1 MAASAEQN
9 EIIELTDLIEKGPD
23 LPKNSPKTPEPL
35 PLPDEAPATAAPAPD
50 DLLLLPVQDHEPVPS
65 PAPAVEDVP
74 PARDWEAQLD
84 ASAAVIGDTGL
95 HLAALAAQTGTESP
109 LLPESLERISSLE
122 ESCRQL
128 DRRLSALEGQAGNGH
143 SDATL
148 LMETVER
155 LTHLEEQVQALPATA
170 DTASGSMAGAPDS
183 VLLMES
189 MERLSALEGERQEM
203 LQRLDSLE
211 SQTGGS
217 HSDGTLLME
226 TVERLTHLE
235 EQVQALQDA
244 PAASGEVPATAD
256 SERVARLEEE
266 RRMLAQRVEALEHQL
281 GDLMTD
287 FDKYVERR
295 PPPLGGS
302 RILHEEIRAPDG
314 GPGLSGLF
322 PCAHGLFRPR
332 SCGGIDLPSAPL
344 AHMLTDGLLQAA
356 APQPG
361 IKKKGGAAFRSVT
374 RPGVFPLW
382 VRPFPSGRVF
392 HFVCH
397 EARYGQ
403 RQQGSPSGR
412 QGADRQIHQRPPF

>member
-50 DLLLLPVQDHEPVPS
+50 DLLLLPVQDHEPMPS
-65 PAPAVEDVP
+65 PAPAAEDVP

-95 HLAALAAQTGTESP
+95 HLAALAAQIGTESP

-155 LTHLEEQVQALPATA
+155 LTHLEEQVQAL
-170 DTASGSMAGAPDS
+170 
-183 VLLMES
+183 
-189 MERLSALEGERQEM
+189 
-203 LQRLDSLE
+203 
-211 SQTGGS
+211 
-217 HSDGTLLME
+217 
-226 TVERLTHLE
+226 
-235 EQVQALQDA
+235 QDA
-244 PAASGEVPATAD
+244 PAASGEAPATAD

-287 FDKYVERR
+287 FDKYVEKAAAAAAA
-295 PPPLGGS
+295 
-302 RILHEEIRAPDG
+302 RILHEEIRRLMGD
-314 GPGLSGLF
+314 
-322 PCAHGLFRPR
+322 
-332 SCGGIDLPSAPL
+332 
-344 AHMLTDGLLQAA
+344 QA
-356 APQPG
+356 
-361 IKKKGGAAFRSVT
+361 
-374 RPGVFPLW
+374 
-382 VRPFPSGRVF
+382 
-392 HFVCH
+392 
-397 EARYGQ
+397 
-403 RQQGSPSGR
+403 
-412 QGADRQIHQRPPF
+412 

>member
-211 SQTGGS
+211 SQTGG
-217 HSDGTLLME
+217 
-226 TVERLTHLE
+226 
-235 EQVQALQDA
+235 
-244 PAASGEVPATAD
+244 
-256 SERVARLEEE
+256 
-266 RRMLAQRVEALEHQL
+266 
-281 GDLMTD
+281 
-287 FDKYVERR
+287 
-295 PPPLGGS
+295 
-302 RILHEEIRAPDG
+302 
-314 GPGLSGLF
+314 
-322 PCAHGLFRPR
+322 
-332 SCGGIDLPSAPL
+332 
-344 AHMLTDGLLQAA
+344 
-356 APQPG
+356 PQ
-361 IKKKGGAAFRSVT
+361 
-374 RPGVFPLW
+374 
-382 VRPFPSGRVF
+382 
-392 HFVCH
+392 
-397 EARYGQ
+397 
-403 RQQGSPSGR
+403 
-412 QGADRQIHQRPPF
+412 

>member
-84 ASAAVIGDTGL
+84 VSAAVIGDTGL

-155 LTHLEEQVQALPATA
+155 LTHLEEQVQAL
-170 DTASGSMAGAPDS
+170 
-183 VLLMES
+183 
-189 MERLSALEGERQEM
+189 
-203 LQRLDSLE
+203 
-211 SQTGGS
+211 
-217 HSDGTLLME
+217 
-226 TVERLTHLE
+226 
-235 EQVQALQDA
+235 QDA
-244 PAASGEVPATAD
+244 PAASGKAPATAD

-287 FDKYVERR
+287 FDKYVEKAAAAAAA
-295 PPPLGGS
+295 
-302 RILHEEIRAPDG
+302 RILHEEIRRLMGD
-314 GPGLSGLF
+314 
-322 PCAHGLFRPR
+322 
-332 SCGGIDLPSAPL
+332 
-344 AHMLTDGLLQAA
+344 QA
-356 APQPG
+356 
-361 IKKKGGAAFRSVT
+361 
-374 RPGVFPLW
+374 
-382 VRPFPSGRVF
+382 
-392 HFVCH
+392 
-397 EARYGQ
+397 
-403 RQQGSPSGR
+403 
-412 QGADRQIHQRPPF
+412 

>member
-155 LTHLEEQVQALPATA
+155 LTHLEEQVQAL
-170 DTASGSMAGAPDS
+170 
-183 VLLMES
+183 
-189 MERLSALEGERQEM
+189 
-203 LQRLDSLE
+203 
-211 SQTGGS
+211 
-217 HSDGTLLME
+217 
-226 TVERLTHLE
+226 
-235 EQVQALQDA
+235 QDA
-244 PAASGEVPATAD
+244 PATAD

-287 FDKYVERR
+287 FDKYVEKAAAAAAA
-295 PPPLGGS
+295 
-302 RILHEEIRAPDG
+302 RILHEEIRRLMAD
-314 GPGLSGLF
+314 
-322 PCAHGLFRPR
+322 
-332 SCGGIDLPSAPL
+332 
-344 AHMLTDGLLQAA
+344 QA
-356 APQPG
+356 
-361 IKKKGGAAFRSVT
+361 
-374 RPGVFPLW
+374 
-382 VRPFPSGRVF
+382 
-392 HFVCH
+392 
-397 EARYGQ
+397 
-403 RQQGSPSGR
+403 
-412 QGADRQIHQRPPF
+412 

>member
-95 HLAALAAQTGTESP
+95 HLAALAAQTGTESS

-155 LTHLEEQVQALPATA
+155 LTHLEEQVQAL
-170 DTASGSMAGAPDS
+170 
-183 VLLMES
+183 
-189 MERLSALEGERQEM
+189 
-203 LQRLDSLE
+203 
-211 SQTGGS
+211 
-217 HSDGTLLME
+217 
-226 TVERLTHLE
+226 
-235 EQVQALQDA
+235 QDA
-244 PAASGEVPATAD
+244 PAASGEAPATAD

-287 FDKYVERR
+287 FDKYVEKAAAAAAA
-295 PPPLGGS
+295 
-302 RILHEEIRAPDG
+302 RILHEEIRRLMGD
-314 GPGLSGLF
+314 
-322 PCAHGLFRPR
+322 
-332 SCGGIDLPSAPL
+332 
-344 AHMLTDGLLQAA
+344 QA
-356 APQPG
+356 
-361 IKKKGGAAFRSVT
+361 
-374 RPGVFPLW
+374 
-382 VRPFPSGRVF
+382 
-392 HFVCH
+392 
-397 EARYGQ
+397 
-403 RQQGSPSGR
+403 
-412 QGADRQIHQRPPF
+412 

>member
-35 PLPDEAPATAAPAPD
+35 PLPDEAPAMAARASD

-65 PAPAVEDVP
+65 PAPAAEDVP
-74 PARDWEAQLD
+74 PARDWEARLD

-95 HLAALAAQTGTESP
+95 HLAALAEQTGTGSP

-128 DRRLSALEGQAGNGH
+128 DRRLSALEGQAGNGY

-155 LTHLEEQVQALPATA
+155 LTRLEEQVQALPATE
-170 DTASGSMAGAPDS
+170 TASGSMAGAPDS

-189 MERLSALEGERQEM
+189 MERLSALEGERREM
-203 LQRLDSLE
+203 LQRLGSLE
-211 SQTGGS
+211 GQTGGS

-235 EQVQALQDA
+235 EQVQALLRQDA
-244 PAASGEVPATAD
+244 PAAPEEIPATTD
-256 SERVARLEEE
+256 SEPMARLEEE
-266 RRMLAQRVEALEHQL
+266 RQVLAQRVEALEHQL

-287 FDKYVERR
+287 FDKYVEKAAAAAAA
-295 PPPLGGS
+295 
-302 RILHEEIRAPDG
+302 RILHEEIRRLMAD
-314 GPGLSGLF
+314 
-322 PCAHGLFRPR
+322 
-332 SCGGIDLPSAPL
+332 
-344 AHMLTDGLLQAA
+344 QA
-356 APQPG
+356 
-361 IKKKGGAAFRSVT
+361 
-374 RPGVFPLW
+374 
-382 VRPFPSGRVF
+382 
-392 HFVCH
+392 
-397 EARYGQ
+397 
-403 RQQGSPSGR
+403 
-412 QGADRQIHQRPPF
+412 

>member
-23 LPKNSPKTPEPL
+23 LPKNSPKPPAPL

-95 HLAALAAQTGTESP
+95 QLAALAAQTGTESP
-109 LLPESLERISSLE
+109 LLPESLERSSSLE

-155 LTHLEEQVQALPATA
+155 LTHLEEQVQAL
-170 DTASGSMAGAPDS
+170 
-183 VLLMES
+183 
-189 MERLSALEGERQEM
+189 
-203 LQRLDSLE
+203 
-211 SQTGGS
+211 
-217 HSDGTLLME
+217 
-226 TVERLTHLE
+226 
-235 EQVQALQDA
+235 QDA
-244 PAASGEVPATAD
+244 PASSGEAPATAD

-287 FDKYVERR
+287 FDKYVEKAAAAAAA
-295 PPPLGGS
+295 
-302 RILHEEIRAPDG
+302 RILHEEIRRLMAD
-314 GPGLSGLF
+314 
-322 PCAHGLFRPR
+322 
-332 SCGGIDLPSAPL
+332 
-344 AHMLTDGLLQAA
+344 QA
-356 APQPG
+356 
-361 IKKKGGAAFRSVT
+361 
-374 RPGVFPLW
+374 
-382 VRPFPSGRVF
+382 
-392 HFVCH
+392 
-397 EARYGQ
+397 
-403 RQQGSPSGR
+403 
-412 QGADRQIHQRPPF
+412 

>member
-35 PLPDEAPATAAPAPD
+35 PLPDEAPVQAAPASD
-50 DLLLLPVQDHEPVPS
+50 DLLLLPVQDHGPEPS
-65 PAPAVEDVP
+65 PAPAAGDVP
-74 PARDWEAQLD
+74 PARDWETQLD

-155 LTHLEEQVQALPATA
+155 LTHLEEQVQALPATE

-235 EQVQALQDA
+235 EQVQALLRQQDA
-244 PAASGEVPATAD
+244 PAAPEEAPAAAD
-256 SERVARLEEE
+256 SEHMARLEEE
-266 RRMLAQRVEALEHQL
+266 RQVLAQRVEALEHQL

-287 FDKYVERR
+287 FDKYVEKAAAAAAA
-295 PPPLGGS
+295 
-302 RILHEEIRAPDG
+302 RILHEEIRRLMAD
-314 GPGLSGLF
+314 
-322 PCAHGLFRPR
+322 
-332 SCGGIDLPSAPL
+332 
-344 AHMLTDGLLQAA
+344 QA
-356 APQPG
+356 
-361 IKKKGGAAFRSVT
+361 
-374 RPGVFPLW
+374 
-382 VRPFPSGRVF
+382 
-392 HFVCH
+392 
-397 EARYGQ
+397 
-403 RQQGSPSGR
+403 
-412 QGADRQIHQRPPF
+412 

>member
-155 LTHLEEQVQALPATA
+155 L
-170 DTASGSMAGAPDS
+170 
-183 VLLMES
+183 
-189 MERLSALEGERQEM
+189 SALEGERQEM

-244 PAASGEVPATAD
+244 PAASGKAPATAD

-287 FDKYVERR
+287 FDKYVEKAAAAAAA
-295 PPPLGGS
+295 
-302 RILHEEIRAPDG
+302 RILHEEIRRLMGD
-314 GPGLSGLF
+314 
-322 PCAHGLFRPR
+322 
-332 SCGGIDLPSAPL
+332 
-344 AHMLTDGLLQAA
+344 QA
-356 APQPG
+356 
-361 IKKKGGAAFRSVT
+361 
-374 RPGVFPLW
+374 
-382 VRPFPSGRVF
+382 
-392 HFVCH
+392 
-397 EARYGQ
+397 
-403 RQQGSPSGR
+403 
-412 QGADRQIHQRPPF
+412 

>member
-1 MAASAEQN
+1 MAASAEHN

-35 PLPDEAPATAAPAPD
+35 PLPDEAPAQAAPASD
-50 DLLLLPVQDHEPVPS
+50 DLLLLPVQDHGPEPS
-65 PAPAVEDVP
+65 PTPAAGDVP

-128 DRRLSALEGQAGNGH
+128 DRRLTALESQTGNGH
-143 SDATL
+143 DDATL

-155 LTHLEEQVQALPATA
+155 LTRLEEQVQALPATA
-170 DTASGSMAGAPDS
+170 EETATGSMAKAPDS

-203 LQRLDSLE
+203 LQRLDALE
-211 SQTGGS
+211 GQTGGS

-235 EQVQALQDA
+235 EQVQALLRQQDA
-244 PAASGEVPATAD
+244 PAAPEETPAAAD
-256 SERVARLEEE
+256 NEHMARLEEE
-266 RRMLAQRVEALEHQL
+266 RQVLAQRVEALEHQL

-287 FDKYVERR
+287 FDKYVEKAAAAAAA
-295 PPPLGGS
+295 
-302 RILHEEIRAPDG
+302 RILHEEIRRLMAD
-314 GPGLSGLF
+314 
-322 PCAHGLFRPR
+322 
-332 SCGGIDLPSAPL
+332 
-344 AHMLTDGLLQAA
+344 QA
-356 APQPG
+356 
-361 IKKKGGAAFRSVT
+361 
-374 RPGVFPLW
+374 
-382 VRPFPSGRVF
+382 
-392 HFVCH
+392 
-397 EARYGQ
+397 
-403 RQQGSPSGR
+403 
-412 QGADRQIHQRPPF
+412 

>member
-1 MAASAEQN
+1 MAASAEHN
-9 EIIELTDLIEKGPD
+9 EIIELTDLIDKGPD

-35 PLPDEAPATAAPAPD
+35 PLPDEAPATAAPASD
-50 DLLLLPVQDHEPVPS
+50 DLLLLPVQDHAPEPS
-65 PAPAVEDVP
+65 PAPAAEDVP

-155 LTHLEEQVQALPATA
+155 LTHLEEQVQALPATEE
-170 DTASGSMAGAPDS
+170 ASGSMAGAPDS

-211 SQTGGS
+211 GQTGGC

-235 EQVQALQDA
+235 EQMQALLRQDA
-244 PAASGEVPATAD
+244 PAAPEEAPATAD

-266 RRMLAQRVEALEHQL
+266 RQMLAQRVEALEHQL

-287 FDKYVERR
+287 FDKYVEKAAATAAA
-295 PPPLGGS
+295 
-302 RILHEEIRAPDG
+302 RILHEEIRRLMAD
-314 GPGLSGLF
+314 
-322 PCAHGLFRPR
+322 
-332 SCGGIDLPSAPL
+332 
-344 AHMLTDGLLQAA
+344 QA
-356 APQPG
+356 
-361 IKKKGGAAFRSVT
+361 
-374 RPGVFPLW
+374 
-382 VRPFPSGRVF
+382 
-392 HFVCH
+392 
-397 EARYGQ
+397 
-403 RQQGSPSGR
+403 
-412 QGADRQIHQRPPF
+412 

>member
-155 LTHLEEQVQALPATA
+155 LT
-170 DTASGSMAGAPDS
+170 
-183 VLLMES
+183 
-189 MERLSALEGERQEM
+189 
-203 LQRLDSLE
+203 
-211 SQTGGS
+211 
-217 HSDGTLLME
+217 
-226 TVERLTHLE
+226 
-235 EQVQALQDA
+235 
-244 PAASGEVPATAD
+244 
-256 SERVARLEEE
+256 
-266 RRMLAQRVEALEHQL
+266 
-281 GDLMTD
+281 
-287 FDKYVERR
+287 
-295 PPPLGGS
+295 
-302 RILHEEIRAPDG
+302 
-314 GPGLSGLF
+314 
-322 PCAHGLFRPR
+322 
-332 SCGGIDLPSAPL
+332 
-344 AHMLTDGLLQAA
+344 
-356 APQPG
+356 
-361 IKKKGGAAFRSVT
+361 
-374 RPGVFPLW
+374 
-382 VRPFPSGRVF
+382 PSGRAGAGP
-392 HFVCH
+392 
-397 EARYGQ
+397 ARHGRHRL
-403 RQQGSPSGR
+403 RQHGR
-412 QGADRQIHQRPPF
+412 SARQRPAYGKHGAPFRAGGRTPGDAAASRQSGKPDRGQPQ

>member
-9 EIIELTDLIEKGPD
+9 EIIELTDLIEKGIEKGPD
-23 LPKNSPKTPEPL
+23 LPKNSPKTSEPL

-128 DRRLSALEGQAGNGH
+128 DRRLSA
-143 SDATL
+143 
-148 LMETVER
+148 
-155 LTHLEEQVQALPATA
+155 QVQALPATG

-235 EQVQALQDA
+235 EQVQTLLRQQDA
-244 PAASGEVPATAD
+244 PAAPEETPAAAD
-256 SERVARLEEE
+256 SEHMARLEEE
-266 RRMLAQRVEALEHQL
+266 RQVLAQRVEALEHQL

-287 FDKYVERR
+287 FDKYVEKAAAAAAA
-295 PPPLGGS
+295 
-302 RILHEEIRAPDG
+302 RILHEEIRRLMAD
-314 GPGLSGLF
+314 
-322 PCAHGLFRPR
+322 
-332 SCGGIDLPSAPL
+332 
-344 AHMLTDGLLQAA
+344 QA
-356 APQPG
+356 
-361 IKKKGGAAFRSVT
+361 
-374 RPGVFPLW
+374 
-382 VRPFPSGRVF
+382 
-392 HFVCH
+392 
-397 EARYGQ
+397 
-403 RQQGSPSGR
+403 
-412 QGADRQIHQRPPF
+412 

>member
-35 PLPDEAPATAAPAPD
+35 PLPDEAPATAARASD

-65 PAPAVEDVP
+65 PAPAAEDVP
-74 PARDWEAQLD
+74 PARDWEARLD

-95 HLAALAAQTGTESP
+95 HLAALAEQTGTGSP
-109 LLPESLERISSLE
+109 LLPESLKRISSLE

-128 DRRLSALEGQAGNGH
+128 DRRLSALEGQAGNGY

-155 LTHLEEQVQALPATA
+155 LTRLEEQVQALPATE
-170 DTASGSMAGAPDS
+170 TASGSMAGAPDS

-189 MERLSALEGERQEM
+189 MERLSALEGERREM

-211 SQTGGS
+211 GQTGGS

-235 EQVQALQDA
+235 EQVQALLRQDA
-244 PAASGEVPATAD
+244 PAAPEEIPATAD
-256 SERVARLEEE
+256 SEPMARLEEE
-266 RRMLAQRVEALEHQL
+266 RQVLTQRVEALEHQL

-287 FDKYVERR
+287 FDKYVEKAAAAAAA
-295 PPPLGGS
+295 
-302 RILHEEIRAPDG
+302 RILHEEIRRLMAD
-314 GPGLSGLF
+314 
-322 PCAHGLFRPR
+322 
-332 SCGGIDLPSAPL
+332 
-344 AHMLTDGLLQAA
+344 QA
-356 APQPG
+356 
-361 IKKKGGAAFRSVT
+361 
-374 RPGVFPLW
+374 
-382 VRPFPSGRVF
+382 
-392 HFVCH
+392 
-397 EARYGQ
+397 
-403 RQQGSPSGR
+403 
-412 QGADRQIHQRPPF
+412 

>member
-23 LPKNSPKTPEPL
+23 LPKNSPKTSEPL
-35 PLPDEAPATAAPAPD
+35 PLPDEAPATAAPTPD
-50 DLLLLPVQDHEPVPS
+50 DLLLLPVQDHE
-65 PAPAVEDVP
+65 PAVEDVP

-155 LTHLEEQVQALPATA
+155 LTHLEEQVQAL
-170 DTASGSMAGAPDS
+170 
-183 VLLMES
+183 
-189 MERLSALEGERQEM
+189 
-203 LQRLDSLE
+203 
-211 SQTGGS
+211 
-217 HSDGTLLME
+217 
-226 TVERLTHLE
+226 
-235 EQVQALQDA
+235 QDA
-244 PAASGEVPATAD
+244 PAASGKAPATAD

-287 FDKYVERR
+287 FDKYVEKAAAAAAA
-295 PPPLGGS
+295 
-302 RILHEEIRAPDG
+302 RILHEEIRRLMGD
-314 GPGLSGLF
+314 
-322 PCAHGLFRPR
+322 
-332 SCGGIDLPSAPL
+332 
-344 AHMLTDGLLQAA
+344 QA
-356 APQPG
+356 
-361 IKKKGGAAFRSVT
+361 
-374 RPGVFPLW
+374 
-382 VRPFPSGRVF
+382 
-392 HFVCH
+392 
-397 EARYGQ
+397 
-403 RQQGSPSGR
+403 
-412 QGADRQIHQRPPF
+412 

>member
-155 LTHLEEQVQALPATA
+155 LTHLEEQVQALPATE
-170 DTASGSMAGAPDS
+170 DTASGSMAGAP
-183 VLLMES
+183 
-189 MERLSALEGERQEM
+189 RQ
-203 LQRLDSLE
+203 RPAYGKHGAPFRA
-211 SQTGGS
+211 GGRTP
-217 HSDGTLLME
+217 G
-226 TVERLTHLE
+226 
-235 EQVQALQDA
+235 DA
-244 PAASGEVPATAD
+244 AASRQSGE
-256 SERVARLEEE
+256 
-266 RRMLAQRVEALEHQL
+266 
-281 GDLMTD
+281 
-287 FDKYVERR
+287 
-295 PPPLGGS
+295 
-302 RILHEEIRAPDG
+302 PDRG
-314 GPGLSGLF
+314 
-322 PCAHGLFRPR
+322 
-332 SCGGIDLPSAPL
+332 
-344 AHMLTDGLLQAA
+344 Q
-356 APQPG
+356 PQ
-361 IKKKGGAAFRSVT
+361 
-374 RPGVFPLW
+374 
-382 VRPFPSGRVF
+382 
-392 HFVCH
+392 
-397 EARYGQ
+397 
-403 RQQGSPSGR
+403 
-412 QGADRQIHQRPPF
+412 

>member
-65 PAPAVEDVP
+65 PAPAAEDVP

-122 ESCRQL
+122 ESCRRL

-155 LTHLEEQVQALPATA
+155 LTHLEEQVQALPATE
-170 DTASGSMAGAPDS
+170 DTASGSMAGEA
-183 VLLMES
+183 
-189 MERLSALEGERQEM
+189 
-203 LQRLDSLE
+203 
-211 SQTGGS
+211 
-217 HSDGTLLME
+217 
-226 TVERLTHLE
+226 
-235 EQVQALQDA
+235 
-244 PAASGEVPATAD
+244 PATAD

-266 RRMLAQRVEALEHQL
+266 RQMLAQRVEALEHQL

-287 FDKYVERR
+287 FDKYVEKAAAAAAA
-295 PPPLGGS
+295 
-302 RILHEEIRAPDG
+302 RILHEEIRRLMAD
-314 GPGLSGLF
+314 
-322 PCAHGLFRPR
+322 
-332 SCGGIDLPSAPL
+332 
-344 AHMLTDGLLQAA
+344 QA
-356 APQPG
+356 
-361 IKKKGGAAFRSVT
+361 
-374 RPGVFPLW
+374 
-382 VRPFPSGRVF
+382 
-392 HFVCH
+392 
-397 EARYGQ
+397 
-403 RQQGSPSGR
+403 
-412 QGADRQIHQRPPF
+412 